1 MNAKFSDRVYDG
13 EAGFRIRHQQ
23 RHRCIIFKPL
33 FVNTVY
39 SNFVVCCL
47 PVFLN
52 TYNENVWG
60 GWNAPTPQMHIQT
73 NVHNY
78 K

>member
-23 RHRCIIFKPL
+23 RRRCILFKPL

-39 SNFVVCCL
+39 SNFCW
-47 PVFLN
+47 FLF
-52 TYNENVWG
+52 
-60 GWNAPTPQMHIQT
+60 AIF
-73 NVHNY
+73 
-78 K
+78 